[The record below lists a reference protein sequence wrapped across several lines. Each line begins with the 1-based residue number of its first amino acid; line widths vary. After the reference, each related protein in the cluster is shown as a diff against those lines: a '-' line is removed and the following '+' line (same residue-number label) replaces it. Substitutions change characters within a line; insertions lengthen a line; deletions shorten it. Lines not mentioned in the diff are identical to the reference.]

1 MTNNNLIQQI
11 EAALVRYHNRVGAQ
25 LENVQA
31 VLFDMDGVLY
41 DSMPGHARAW
51 KAMCDAVGIQC
62 EYDEFF
68 GYEGRT
74 GASTI
79 NCYINVNSDMVP
91 TTKLVDAFM
100 L

>member
-1 MTNNNLIQQI
+1 MLR
-11 EAALVRYHNRVGAQ
+11 ESLSRVFPEDLSVRFRLPAR
-25 LENVQA
+25 A
-31 VLFDMDGVLY
+31 VLY

-51 KAMCDAVGIQC
+51 MEMCRREGLHA

-79 NCYINVNSDMVP
+79 SLP
-91 TTKLVDAFM
+91 RLM
-100 L
+100 LPAASILSVCRRAKRERRTPRRNTF

>member
-1 MTNNNLIQQI
+1 MTLHNLPDITK
-11 EAALVRYHNRVGAQ
+11 
-25 LENVQA
+25 A

-51 KAMCDAVGIQC
+51 MEMCRREGLHA

-79 NCYINVNSDMVP
+79 DILIRRQYGRAATPEEQKRLYAIKSEVFASSAV
-91 TTKLVDAFM
+91 
-100 L
+100 